1 MHDGSIAVLGD
12 KDSVL
17 AFKAIGLDV
26 FPVENETQAREKLHA
41 LARKYSVIF
50 VTEQVAEQASQL
62 IERYKSRPYPVVVPI
77 PSAEGN
83 KGLGMQGIKSN
94 VEKAI
99 GADILFDKEGKSIR
113 PVDSGRR
120 HGGQQNVRRRARE
133 RQATHR

>member
-26 FPVENETQAREKLHA
+26 FPVENEQQARDKLHA
-41 LARKYSVIF
+41 LARKDSVIF
-50 VTEQVAEQASQL
+50 VTEQVAQQASPL

-83 KGLGMQGIKSN
+83 MGLGMQGIKSN

-99 GADILFDKEGKSIR
+99 GADILFDKEGK
-113 PVDSGRR
+113 
-120 HGGQQNVRRRARE
+120 
-133 RQATHR
+133 

>member
-1 MHDGSIAVLGD
+1 MRDGSIAVLGD

-26 FPVENETQAREKLHA
+26 FPVENEAQARDKLHS
-41 LARKYSVIF
+41 LARHYSVIF
-50 VTEQVAEQASQL
+50 VTEQVAMQASAL

-83 KGLGMQGIKSN
+83 KGLGLQGIKSN

-99 GADILFDKEGKSIR
+99 GADILFDKEGK
-113 PVDSGRR
+113 
-120 HGGQQNVRRRARE
+120 
-133 RQATHR
+133 